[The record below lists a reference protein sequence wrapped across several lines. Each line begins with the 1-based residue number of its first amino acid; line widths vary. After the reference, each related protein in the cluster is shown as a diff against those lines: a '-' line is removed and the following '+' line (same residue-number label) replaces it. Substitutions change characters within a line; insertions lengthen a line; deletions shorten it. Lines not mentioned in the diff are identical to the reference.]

1 MIQKDFYKE
10 SSIAFTGHREIPS
23 EQQSEVRERLKQAV
37 ILAYKQGKYRCFCG
51 MALGFDLMAAEVVL
65 SLKGKLP
72 SLQLIAVVPFKGQ
85 NCRWN
90 VSEQNR
96 YDLIL
101 GKADKVIV
109 LSENYF
115 KGCLLKRND
124 YMLQHSGSVIAYF
137 DGKPQGGTY
146 YTCRKAWKRGLTI
159 VNLFH
164 P

>member
-10 SSIAFTGHREIPS
+10 ASIAFTGHREIPS

-90 VSEQNR
+90 VSEQ
-96 YDLIL
+96 I
-101 GKADKVIV
+101 
-109 LSENYF
+109 E
-115 KGCLLKRND
+115 
-124 YMLQHSGSVIAYF
+124 
-137 DGKPQGGTY
+137 
-146 YTCRKAWKRGLTI
+146 
-159 VNLFH
+159 
-164 P
+164 